1 MGPQGEL
8 RTPECHVVIVVRR
21 YVLIVTMAVG
31 RGLQQI
37 RERCSMVGPVGR
49 LGLRAGADDQRLRVV
64 VGVVLW
70 GVMPRMFV
78 VPRMLVVRVG
88 MGVPRLDIWRG
99 ERRPEGLW
107 SLIAVAR
114 RAVGSRAVGSRAV
127 TVIAMLQR
135 EVQPHA
141 QRANAGSEPNGQ
153 QKGHDQAGGCSAHKI
168 RLSEA
173 DPSRQAKNGR
183 AQGGRKALPYIKHQ
197 ELLLAVKPKTGGRKA
212 GARPSP
218 TAAGPRYRSGSAPTP
233 FDVSSPWHYLRPRS
247 LRPRWIPNR
256 RPGFHRFG
264 LGPG

>member
-183 AQGGRKALPYIKHQ
+183 AQGGRKALPYRSRAAIPFRVCANAFRRFIAVALPSPPVTSAAMDSKPAARVSS
-197 ELLLAVKPKTGGRKA
+197 LWPWPRLAVA
-212 GARPSP
+212 
-218 TAAGPRYRSGSAPTP
+218 
-233 FDVSSPWHYLRPRS
+233 
-247 LRPRWIPNR
+247 
-256 RPGFHRFG
+256 
-264 LGPG
+264 

>member
-1 MGPQGEL
+1 M
-8 RTPECHVVIVVRR
+8 IVVRR

-37 RERCSMVGPVGR
+37 RQRCRMVGPVGR
-49 LGLRAGADDQRLRVV
+49 LGLRAGADDRRLRVV

-114 RAVGSRAVGSRAV
+114 RAVGSRAVA
-127 TVIAMLQR
+127 VIAMLQR

-168 RLSEA
+168 RLSDG

-183 AQGGRKALPYIKHQ
+183 AQGPPLHQ
-197 ELLLAVKPKTGGRKA
+197 TSRID
-212 GARPSP
+212 ARRQ
-218 TAAGPRYRSGSAPTP
+218 AK
-233 FDVSSPWHYLRPRS
+233 
-247 LRPRWIPNR
+247 N
-256 RPGFHRFG
+256 
-264 LGPG
+264 